1 MRQLNSNLRI
11 GVEYNAGA
19 DEVGLVANWRAISET
34 KTRPALIFGTSSDRI
49 GTPDGQSYF
58 ATVSKSL
65 QPSLGIPVSPYI
77 GLSYSGYEDKFL
89 YPYGVNVALDSH
101 WSAMYLHDGVASH
114 LAATY
119 NWKRYGV
126 TLLAV
131 RKRDFGINLSTA
143 F

>member
-1 MRQLNSNLRI
+1 MRQLNPDLRI
-11 GVEYNAGA
+11 GLEYNAGVN
-19 DEVGLVANWRAISET
+19 EVGFVANWRAVSEK

-49 GTPDGQSYF
+49 GTPYGQSYF

-65 QPSLGIPVSPYI
+65 HHSLGVPVSPYVGI
-77 GLSYSGYEDKFL
+77 SYSGFENRFL
-89 YPYGVNVALDSH
+89 YPYGVNVALGRR
-101 WSAMYLHDGVASH
+101 WSALYLHDGVVSH

-119 NWKRYGV
+119 NWDRYGI

-131 RKRDFGINLSTA
+131 RKRDFGINVSTS